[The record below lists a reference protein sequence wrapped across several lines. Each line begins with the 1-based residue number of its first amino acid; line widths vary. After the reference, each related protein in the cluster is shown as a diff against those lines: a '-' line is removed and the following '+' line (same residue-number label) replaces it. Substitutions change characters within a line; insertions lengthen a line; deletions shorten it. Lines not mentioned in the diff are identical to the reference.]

1 MFIGA
6 GVGAGSRLELVVDPT
21 ADFGQVV
28 LVRAERVLFA
38 LFVQETKGFGHLQA
52 EIVHPEPPFA
62 NAWETST
69 NRRLPRVPAALVAK
83 PDRLAQAP

>member
-6 GVGAGSRLELVVDPT
+6 GVGAGGRLELVVDPT

-38 LFVQETKGFGHLQA
+38 LLVQETESFGHLQI
-52 EIVHPEPPFA
+52 EIVHPKPPFA
-62 NAWETST
+62 SAWETST

-83 PDRLAQAP
+83 PDCRERTP